1 MYNYILK
8 LSVVPSCMKPWW
20 IAAMLMFDYL
30 YYICSGREQGRT
42 NGRGKGK
49 EQGRKKGRVDW
60 RTVIEGFII
69 LLHGCIQTPIPL
81 PPDRIPVGS
90 DFQNKTSFL
99 GYGDAG
105 GSLGYLYNLSYDHVG
120 LAWWLC
126 SVIYPC

>member
-1 MYNYILK
+1 
-8 LSVVPSCMKPWW
+8 
-20 IAAMLMFDYL
+20 MLMFDYL
-30 YYICSGREQGRT
+30 YHIFSGREQRRT

-90 DFQNKTSFL
+90 DFQKKQVSSAMEMRGEAL
-99 GYGDAG
+99 GTF
-105 GSLGYLYNLSYDHVG
+105 
-120 LAWWLC
+120 
-126 SVIYPC
+126 II